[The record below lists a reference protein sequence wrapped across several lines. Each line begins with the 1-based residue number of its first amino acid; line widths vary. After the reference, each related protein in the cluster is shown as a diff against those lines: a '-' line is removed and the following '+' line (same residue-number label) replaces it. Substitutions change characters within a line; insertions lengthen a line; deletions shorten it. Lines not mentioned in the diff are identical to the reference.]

1 MLIFLDIRVG
11 ASVTEAKDLK
21 SMKEGHLLY
30 WKRETEKY
38 LMRRCAYTIL
48 HVGRLT
54 SGSGGEYKILQDVD
68 DRLLRS
74 PYSSISHED
83 CAEVIIQALLFR
95 EAQRRSIDIAVGSE
109 RGKTDWIDFW
119 TNNANCHY

>member
-1 MLIFLDIRVG
+1 MR
-11 ASVTEAKDLK
+11 EAKDLEA
-21 SMKEGHLLY
+21 MKEGHMLY

-38 LMRRCAYTIL
+38 LMRRSAYTIL

-54 SGSGGEYKILQDVD
+54 SGSGGEYKILQDID

-74 PYSSISHED
+74 PYSSISQED
-83 CAEVIIQALLFR
+83 CAEVIVQALLFR